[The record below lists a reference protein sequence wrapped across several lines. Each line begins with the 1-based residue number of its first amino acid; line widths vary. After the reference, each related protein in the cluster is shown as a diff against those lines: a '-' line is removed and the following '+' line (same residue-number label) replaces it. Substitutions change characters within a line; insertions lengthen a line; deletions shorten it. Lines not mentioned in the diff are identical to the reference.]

1 MRASNG
7 VAETEPGKSVDMPV
21 IENDAAPLSPGAWVD
36 LAAFDRSGFAYGRSR
51 RWVQLWRWA
60 DTLLFRHSPT
70 LLFGWRR
77 WLLRVFGAKIGRGV
91 RIWPRVR
98 VHLPWKIEIGDHS
111 VVGEEAWLY
120 SVDRIRIGRHCSVS
134 QKTVLCTASHDPAHA
149 RFRTTTGP
157 IVIEDGAW
165 VAMDCFVA
173 PGVTIGA
180 NTVVGA
186 RSTVLKSL
194 PPGKICFGH
203 PCEVRKDR
211 VIVKQERSTNGP
223 ANPT

>member
-1 MRASNG
+1 MRPADDG
-7 VAETEPGKSVDMPV
+7 PCGMKRV
-21 IENDAAPLSPGAWVD
+21 AWVD
-36 LAAFDRSGFAYGRSR
+36 HSVADRTGFTYGRSR
-51 RWVQLWRWA
+51 VVVQLWRWV

-77 WLLRVFGAKIGRGV
+77 FVLRLFGARLGRSV
-91 RIWPRVR
+91 KIWPNVR
-98 VHLPWKIEIGDHS
+98 VHFPWKVEIGDHTC
-111 VVGEEAWLY
+111 VGEEAWLY
-120 SVDRIRIGRHCSVS
+120 SVDTIRLGSHCVIS
-134 QKTVLCTASHDPAHA
+134 QKTVLCTASHDPSHP

-157 IVIEDGAW
+157 IVIADGVW

-203 PCEVRKDR
+203 PCRVQKDR
-211 VIVKQERSTNGP
+211 VIEDTGSEAVESRD
-223 ANPT
+223 